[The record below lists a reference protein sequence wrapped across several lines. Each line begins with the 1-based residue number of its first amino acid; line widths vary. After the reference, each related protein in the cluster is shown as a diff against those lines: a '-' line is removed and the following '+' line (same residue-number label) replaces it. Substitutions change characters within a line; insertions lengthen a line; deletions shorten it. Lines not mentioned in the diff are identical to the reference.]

1 MRAISV
7 SPIEFCRA
15 GGPLGG
21 RGGKEAIGRD
31 GINKDVGDAAVLRR
45 LAGAVG
51 GARMLDGPAGV

>member
-15 GGPLGG
+15 GGPMGG

-31 GINKDVGDAAVLRR
+31 EMDEGIGDAAALR
-45 LAGAVG
+45 GPVG
-51 GARMLDGPAGV
+51 GARALDGPVGI